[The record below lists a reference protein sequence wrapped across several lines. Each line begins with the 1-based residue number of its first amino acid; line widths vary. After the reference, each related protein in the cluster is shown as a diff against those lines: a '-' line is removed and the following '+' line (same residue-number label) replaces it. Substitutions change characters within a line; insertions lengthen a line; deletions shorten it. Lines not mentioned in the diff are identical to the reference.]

1 MERASDV
8 RAPAYRQP
16 RSRLARLVAAL
27 ITLPLATVIAIAVA
41 VRLLAG
47 VALPATSTDDYE
59 FGLLARNIVEGD
71 GYSYLRDDP
80 RGRVEPDRP
89 GVTGEPLPSAYM
101 PPVYTY
107 LTAAAMKVGGSH
119 AGTVWALRAVH
130 IAIAA
135 GAVALLD
142 ALARRLVGPAGRLAA
157 LGYALYPAMVYFSTQ
172 VSAAN
177 LYLPLELASLL
188 LLLRA
193 AEAPSWR
200 RWAPAGAALGAL
212 CLLRAEAVV
221 LIPAAALWLVWASG
235 RTPAG
240 RSPAVRAAPAAVFL
254 AAAAVLPGL
263 WLVRNW
269 VVLDTPV
276 AAVTTTGGKNLW
288 IGNHPGATGSQKD
301 FEISPE
307 VEDEIVALPSGDDFE
322 VRSDRVY
329 LRAALDH
336 MADDPLAVVTRD
348 LRKAGLL
355 LGADV
360 YDSRNL
366 NPLYLGPY
374 LALVVIG
381 TAGAVGWWQRR
392 PPGDPVRWLVAGYA
406 GFAVAVPVVFFALAR
421 YRLPL
426 EALLLIF
433 AAGAVASGVARIA
446 RPVTGESGRRLPA
459 L

>member
-1 MERASDV
+1 MERASDIG
-8 RAPAYRQP
+8 APPHRPP
-16 RSRLARLVAAL
+16 RSQLARLVAAL
-27 ITLPLATVIAIAVA
+27 MTLPLATVIALAVA

-47 VALPATSTDDYE
+47 VALPAASTDDYE

-71 GYSYLRDDP
+71 GYTYLRDDP

-107 LTAAAMKVGGSH
+107 LTAAAMTVGDSH

-130 IAIAA
+130 IATAA
-135 GAVALLD
+135 GAVALVD

-157 LGYALYPAMVYFSTQ
+157 LGYALYPATVYFSTQ

-177 LYLPLELASLL
+177 LYLPLELGSLL

-200 RWAPAGAALGAL
+200 RWALAGAALGAL

-221 LIPAAALWLVWASG
+221 LVPAAAGWLVWASG
-235 RTPAG
+235 RTSPGRRRAG
-240 RSPAVRAAPAAVFL
+240 RGALAAVFL
-254 AAAAVLPGL
+254 AVAAVLPGL

-276 AAVTTTGGKNLW
+276 LTVTTTGGKNLW

-307 VEDEIVALPSGDDFE
+307 VADEIVALPSGDDVE

-336 MADDPLAVVTRD
+336 MVDDPLAVAARNV
-348 LRKAGLL
+348 RKAGLL

-360 YDSRNL
+360 YDPRNL

-374 LALVVIG
+374 LALAVVG
-381 TAGAVGWWQRR
+381 TVGAVGWWRRR
-392 PPGDPVRWLVAGYA
+392 PPGDPVRWLIAGYA

-433 AAGAVASGVARIA
+433 AAGAVARLADMDPRSPQPQMAEVAA
-446 RPVTGESGRRLPA
+446 
-459 L
+459 

>member
-1 MERASDV
+1 
-8 RAPAYRQP
+8 
-16 RSRLARLVAAL
+16 
-27 ITLPLATVIAIAVA
+27 
-41 VRLLAG
+41 
-47 VALPATSTDDYE
+47 
-59 FGLLARNIVEGD
+59 
-71 GYSYLRDDP
+71 
-80 RGRVEPDRP
+80 
-89 GVTGEPLPSAYM
+89 VTGEHLPSAYM

-107 LTAAAMKVGGSH
+107 FTAAATEVGGSH
-119 AGTVWALRAVH
+119 EGTVWALRVVN
-130 IAIAA
+130 IAAAA
-135 GAVALLD
+135 GAVVVMD

-157 LGYALYPAMVYFSTQ
+157 LGYALYPSMVYFATQ

-200 RWAPAGAALGAL
+200 RWAPAGAALGVL

-221 LIPAAALWLVWASG
+221 LVPAAALWLVWASG
-235 RTPAG
+235 RTAAG
-240 RSPAVRAAPAAVFL
+240 RRSAGRAAPAAVFV

-276 AAVTTTGGKNLW
+276 ATVTTTGGKNLW

-336 MADDPLAVVTRD
+336 MADDPLAVVARN

-374 LALVVIG
+374 LALAVAG
-381 TAGAVGWWQRR
+381 TVGAVGWWRRR
-392 PPGDPVRWLVAGYA
+392 PEGDPVRWRVAGYA
-406 GFAVAVPVVFFALAR
+406 GSAVAVPVVFFALAR

-433 AAGAVASGVARIA
+433 AAYAVARLADMDARSPRPQTAEVAA
-446 RPVTGESGRRLPA
+446 
-459 L
+459 